1 MAQATDGDTDNVQ
14 PIRPLDEAAAFE
26 WLRAQPGA
34 RASLSDA
41 ELARRWGWNRKRV
54 GRRLKA
60 WARSGRVTRRGDVTT
75 ANPPGTNGK
84 AVPPR
89 QAKAG
94 TGPVPPLVPPQDMQF
109 VPPLVPP
116 HDMPI
121 PSPGKREDVDVQPP
135 PGRSVAIRK
144 AAREAA
150 TVAAPG
156 SDYVARLLVLEPA
169 PAANAVTRPVEPRI
183 EVLPPPTRRRFWTAL
198 GRAGVGLAIVC
209 TGAFIAYTSLRANA
223 WFGHSL
229 TPDPVAGEVYSNLS
243 VAAEIIACLIP
254 TGIRF
259 YWTNGEPW
267 TALRGWALMAVAL
280 VVVFFAAG
288 GFAVTNINSG
298 IEARAERETLAMRDL
313 RAQIAGLD
321 KSIASE
327 CVKRGDRCRDLERQ
341 RAEANAKLE
350 IERVSLKADADPQAA
365 ALGVS
370 STSLHLVQAGAMVA
384 LCLFSGLFISFGA
397 GLIWP
402 RSH

>member
-1 MAQATDGDTDNVQ
+1 MSQADTDAPTDNVR
-14 PIRPLDEAAAFE
+14 PIRPFEEEAAIA
-26 WLRAQPGA
+26 WLRAQPGGRTKLPA
-34 RASLSDA
+34 A
-41 ELARRWGWNRKRV
+41 ELARRWGWQRYHV
-54 GRRLKA
+54 SRRLQRWKKDGLVA
-60 WARSGRVTRRGDVTT
+60 QRGRFLVAVDIE
-75 ANPPGTNGK
+75 PPEAATNDL
-84 AVPPR
+84 
-89 QAKAG
+89 Q
-94 TGPVPPLVPPQDMQF
+94 
-109 VPPLVPP
+109 
-116 HDMPI
+116 H
-121 PSPGKREDVDVQPP
+121 VDDTPEPASQ
-135 PGRSVAIRK
+135 PGRSVAVRH
-144 AAREAA
+144 AARDAA

-156 SDYVARLLVLEPA
+156 SDYIARLLMLEPA

-183 EVLPPPTRRRFWTAL
+183 EVLPPPVRRRFWTAL

-229 TPDPVAGEVYSNLS
+229 SPDPVAGEVYSNLS
-243 VAAEIIACLIP
+243 VAAEIIVCLIP

-259 YWTNGEPW
+259 YWQNGEAW
-267 TALRGWALMAVAL
+267 TAVRGWALMAVAL

-298 IEARAERETLAMRDL
+298 IEARAERETPAIRDL

-341 RAEANAKLE
+341 RAEANAKLG
-350 IERVSLKADADPQAA
+350 IERASLKADADPQAA

-402 RSH
+402 K

>member
-1 MAQATDGDTDNVQ
+1 MAEVTAIRELTDEEALASLRERGKTTM
-14 PIRPLDEAAAFE
+14 AAA
-26 WLRAQPGA
+26 A
-34 RASLSDA
+34 
-41 ELARRWGWNRKRV
+41 LARQWGWNERKAQRKLDDWETD
-54 GRRLKA
+54 GLIR
-60 WARSGRVTRRGDVTT
+60 RRGKQITVLGT
-75 ANPPGTNGK
+75 ALIRKPDMSDLVRTDIRSDMS
-84 AVPPR
+84 AMSL
-89 QAKAG
+89 
-94 TGPVPPLVPPQDMQF
+94 PVKTDTKSDTKSDTRNDMSASQ
-109 VPPLVPP
+109 
-116 HDMPI
+116 
-121 PSPGKREDVDVQPP
+121 
-135 PGRSVAIRK
+135 PGRSVAVRN
-144 AAREAA
+144 AARDAA
-150 TVAAPG
+150 TVAAPDSG
-156 SDYVARLLVLEPA
+156 YVARLLMLEPA

-183 EVLPPPTRRRFWTAL
+183 EVLPPPGRHRFWTAL

-254 TGIRF
+254 TAIRF
-259 YWTNGEPW
+259 YWQNDEPW
-267 TALRGWALMAVAL
+267 TAVRGWALMAVAL

-298 IEARAERETLAMRDL
+298 IETRAERESPAMRDL
-313 RAQIAGLD
+313 RTQIAGLD

-341 RAEANAKLE
+341 RAEANAKLA
-350 IERVSLKADADPQAA
+350 IERASLKADADPQAA
-365 ALGVS
+365 ALGVT

-402 RSH
+402 RQERP